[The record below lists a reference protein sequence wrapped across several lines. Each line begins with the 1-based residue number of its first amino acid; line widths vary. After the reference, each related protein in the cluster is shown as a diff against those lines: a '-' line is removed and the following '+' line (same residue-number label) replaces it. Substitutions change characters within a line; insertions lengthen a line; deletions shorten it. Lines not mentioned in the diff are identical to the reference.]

1 MSNTVARKLSVREG
15 PRSLTIEPAAVLV
28 PAGLFVAVVS
38 TAAAS
43 GSYYASSW
51 GWASL
56 AFLWAAALGLVAQR
70 QTTLGPLEVA
80 YLGAWLV
87 LLGWTAASL
96 LWSPT
101 TTQTMYEVE
110 RTVVYVSFALALAV
124 LARRSVHLL
133 LPALLAGIV
142 AVAAYALATR
152 LLPDRVGSFDSYVG
166 YRLSEP
172 LGYWNALS
180 VFVAMGIAVAV
191 GLAARAQALAVRALS
206 AASLVLLFPVLYFT
220 FGRGGWIALVAGL
233 AAAVAVD
240 PRRLQL
246 VTTLLVIAPWP
257 ALALWQ
263 AYESP
268 SLTTQFSA
276 LGEASDEGRRLAL
289 TIAALAVI
297 SALVTTGY
305 ALLADRMTVGR
316 GVRRAYG
323 AVLVLALVGSLGA
336 VVAAY
341 GGPSESAHRAL
352 DSIRQS
358 SPNVSGDQTK
368 RLFSLSSN
376 GRLDMWES
384 ALEDARA
391 HPAVGSG
398 AGTFERWWLEHR
410 DVPMKVRDA
419 HGLYVE
425 TLAELGPV
433 GLAALLA
440 IVITPLVAAVRARR
454 SPLVVP
460 ALAGFVALAVHAGID
475 WDWEMPAVMI
485 AGLTCAGVLL
495 LSNGRPP
502 LGWTLGIASR
512 GVTLAVVVVLG
523 VLSFV
528 TLTGNRYLG
537 RCVRR
542 ARSCRHRGRRARC
555 PPGRGMGALVDRRAR
570 ASGRRS
576 ARGWVGRPGSP
587 ALSRGARKGRRRLG
601 AMARTRPRQRG
612 RRAAARPRPRRIAQP
627 ARHPDWAAPRTA
639 RCKKQRLVAVDP
651 TKAESTP
658 G

>member
-1 MSNTVARKLSVREG
+1 MSNTVVPKLPARER
-15 PRSLTIEPAAVLV
+15 PRALAIEPAVVLV

-43 GSYYASSW
+43 GSYFPSSW

-56 AFLWAAALGLVAQR
+56 AFLWAAAIGLLVQR
-70 QTTLGPLEVA
+70 GVTLGTLEVA

-87 LLGWTAASL
+87 LLAWTAASL

-110 RTVVYVSFALALAV
+110 RTVVYVSFAFALVV
-124 LARRSVHLL
+124 LGRRSVQLL

-142 AVAAYALATR
+142 AVAAWALATR

-172 LGYWNALS
+172 LGYWNALA
-180 VFVAMGIAVAV
+180 VFVAVGIVVAA
-191 GLAARAQALAVRALS
+191 GLAARAEALVVRALS

-233 AAAVAVD
+233 AVVIAID

-246 VTTLLVIAPWP
+246 ITTLLVIAPWP
-257 ALALWQ
+257 ALAVWQ

-276 LGEASDEGRRLAL
+276 LSDASDEGKRLAL
-289 TIAALAVI
+289 AIAVLAVL
-297 SALVTTGY
+297 SALVMTGY
-305 ALLADRMTVGR
+305 ALLAERITVGR

-323 AVLVLALVGSLGA
+323 LVLLLALVGSIGA
-336 VVAAY
+336 VIAAY

-376 GRLDMWES
+376 GRLDTWES
-384 ALEDARA
+384 ALKDARA
-391 HPAVGSG
+391 HPALGSG
-398 AGTFERWWLEHR
+398 AGTFERWWLENR
-410 DVPMKVRDA
+410 DVGLKVRDA
-419 HGLYVE
+419 HNLYVE

-433 GLAALLA
+433 GLAALFA
-440 IVITPLVAAVRARR
+440 IVVLPLVAAIRARR
-454 SPLVVP
+454 NPLVAP
-460 ALAGFVALAVHAGID
+460 ALAGFVALVVHAGVD
-475 WDWEMPAVMI
+475 WDWEVPAVMI

-495 LSNGRPP
+495 MTNGVAGWR
-502 LGWTLGIASR
+502 WTLGIPSR
-512 GVTLAVVVVLG
+512 GASLAVVVALS

-537 RCVRR
+537 QASAALDR
-542 ARSCRHRGRRARC
+542 ADTA
-555 PPGRGMGALVDRRAR
+555 
-570 ASGRRS
+570 
-576 ARGWVGRPGSP
+576 
-587 ALSRGARKGRRRLG
+587 
-601 AMARTRPRQRG
+601 
-612 RRAAARPRPRRIAQP
+612 AAARDAHRAEGWAPWSTDALERQADAALADGSVDRARRLYREALAKDDGDWELWLGLALASEGDAQRR
-627 ARHPDWAAPRTA
+627 ALDRAASLNPLGTQIGQLRQQLGV
-639 RCKKQRLVAVDP
+639 RN
-651 TKAESTP
+651 STP
-658 G
+658 

>member
-1 MSNTVARKLSVREG
+1 MSNTVVPKLPARER
-15 PRSLTIEPAAVLV
+15 PRALAIEPAVVLV

-43 GSYYASSW
+43 GSYFPSSW

-56 AFLWAAALGLVAQR
+56 AFLWAAAIGLLVQR
-70 QTTLGPLEVA
+70 GVTLGTLEVA

-87 LLGWTAASL
+87 LLAWTAASL

-110 RTVVYVSFALALAV
+110 RTVVYVSFAFALVV
-124 LARRSVHLL
+124 LGRRSVQLL

-142 AVAAYALATR
+142 AVAAWALATR

-172 LGYWNALS
+172 LGYWNALA
-180 VFVAMGIAVAV
+180 VFVSVGIVVAA
-191 GLAARAQALAVRALS
+191 GLAARAEALVVRALS

-233 AAAVAVD
+233 AVVIAID

-246 VTTLLVIAPWP
+246 ITTLLVIAPWP
-257 ALALWQ
+257 ALAVWQ

-276 LGEASDEGRRLAL
+276 LSDASDEGKRLAL
-289 TIAALAVI
+289 AIAVLAVL
-297 SALVTTGY
+297 SALVMTGY
-305 ALLADRMTVGR
+305 ALLAERITVGR

-323 AVLVLALVGSLGA
+323 LVLLLALVGSIGA
-336 VVAAY
+336 VIAAY

-376 GRLDMWES
+376 GRLDTWES
-384 ALEDARA
+384 ALKDARA
-391 HPAVGSG
+391 HPALGSG
-398 AGTFERWWLEHR
+398 AGTFERWWLENR
-410 DVPMKVRDA
+410 DVGLKVRDA
-419 HGLYVE
+419 HNLYVE

-433 GLAALLA
+433 GLAALFA
-440 IVITPLVAAVRARR
+440 IVVVPLVAAIRARR
-454 SPLVVP
+454 NPLVAP
-460 ALAGFVALAVHAGID
+460 ALAGFVALVVHAGVD
-475 WDWEMPAVMI
+475 WDWEVPAVMI

-495 LSNGRPP
+495 MTNGVAGWR
-502 LGWTLGIASR
+502 WTLGIPSR
-512 GVTLAVVVVLG
+512 GASLAVVVALS

-537 RCVRR
+537 QASAALDR
-542 ARSCRHRGRRARC
+542 ADTA
-555 PPGRGMGALVDRRAR
+555 
-570 ASGRRS
+570 
-576 ARGWVGRPGSP
+576 
-587 ALSRGARKGRRRLG
+587 
-601 AMARTRPRQRG
+601 
-612 RRAAARPRPRRIAQP
+612 AAARDAHRAEGWAPWSTDALERQADAALADGSVDRARRLYREALAKDDGDWELWLGLALASEGDAQRR
-627 ARHPDWAAPRTA
+627 ALDRAASLNPLGTQIGQLRQQLGV
-639 RCKKQRLVAVDP
+639 RN
-651 TKAESTP
+651 STP
-658 G
+658 